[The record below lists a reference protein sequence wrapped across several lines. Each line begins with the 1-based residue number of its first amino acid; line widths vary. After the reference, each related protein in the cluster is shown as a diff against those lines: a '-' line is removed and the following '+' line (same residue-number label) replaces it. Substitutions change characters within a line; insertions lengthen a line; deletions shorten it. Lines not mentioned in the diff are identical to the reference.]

1 VHWWQLHVRTHTC
14 THTHNRLWY
23 KHTHTHTHTHSHTHT
38 SCMCAQVEE
47 VFAAGDLA
55 VVASMLNS
63 MRRSLSLVGD
73 VPEFRAGRETL
84 SNLEDRLQ
92 VCV

>member
-1 VHWWQLHVRTHTC
+1 
-14 THTHNRLWY
+14 
-23 KHTHTHTHTHSHTHT
+23 
-38 SCMCAQVEE
+38 MCAQVEE

>member
-1 VHWWQLHVRTHTC
+1 MSLCV
-14 THTHNRLWY
+14 
-23 KHTHTHTHTHSHTHT
+23 HT
-38 SCMCAQVEE
+38 SQVEE

-55 VVASMLNS
+55 VVASMLSS

-84 SNLEDRLQ
+84 RTLEDRLQ
-92 VCV
+92 VRMCRSVTAGA